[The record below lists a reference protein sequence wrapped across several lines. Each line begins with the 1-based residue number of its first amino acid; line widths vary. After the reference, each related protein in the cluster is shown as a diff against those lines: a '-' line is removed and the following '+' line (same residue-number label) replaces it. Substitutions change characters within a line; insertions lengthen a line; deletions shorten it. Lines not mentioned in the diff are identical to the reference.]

1 MTRGQEPATGPGREP
16 ADVYGPSGA
25 HLPSGVPAERPVEY
39 RLRQALDARAA
50 GITVRDLR
58 PAQPPVPGGLRLPW
72 AWPRG
77 FALPLAGLAAAAAVV
92 VGYAVL
98 APDAPVRPGPVPVP
112 PAAPPSASPTGS
124 APGTVQDGPS
134 PSVVPSASPSPS
146 PLSPSAAPSNSHV
159 PSASPSRPP
168 QSGTG
173 APQPSSARSAP
184 SGSPTAAAQPSA
196 SPSSPPATASPG
208 RR

>member
-1 MTRGQEPATGPGREP
+1 MPSEAH
-16 ADVYGPSGA
+16 VPSGA
-25 HLPSGVPAERPVEY
+25 PAGRPVEY

-77 FALPLAGLAAAAAVV
+77 FTLPLAGLAAAAAVV

-124 APGTVQDGPS
+124 DPGPVQDGPS

-146 PLSPSAAPSNSHV
+146 PLSPSAGPTTSYV
-159 PSASPSRPP
+159 PTVSPSRAP

-173 APQPSSARSAP
+173 APQPSSTPSRPPSSA
-184 SGSPTAAAQPSA
+184 TAAAQPSA
-196 SPSSPPATASPG
+196 SPSSPPPTASPG